1 MFVPILEIK
10 IVRFRK
16 KCFALLPTEWLSQ
29 NTHLSPVSF
38 SGAFS
43 LCCIVLVEIMWLK
56 NNIGSHIQD
65 VGQYYTESANEQF
78 FAIPKSA
85 LCWGSTGLSW
95 SHYGKHFLKDV
106 NRDEDKWLMKV
117 ANRTKEGGILVHMIN
132 ERDEVKVIS
141 RGTNALKK

>member
-1 MFVPILEIK
+1 MPCPSSY
-10 IVRFRK
+10 R
-16 KCFALLPTEWLSQ
+16 EWLSQ

-56 NNIGSHIQD
+56 SNIGSHSHD
-65 VGQYYTESANEQF
+65 VGQYYTESAHEQF

-95 SHYGKHFLKDV
+95 SHYGQHFLKDV
-106 NRDEDKWLMKV
+106 HRDEDKWLMKV
-117 ANRTKEGGILVHMIN
+117 ANRTKRG
-132 ERDEVKVIS
+132 RDLSSYDQRKRWGESNLQRHECSEKIVKVKLLM
-141 RGTNALKK
+141 RKG